1 MTKQMFCYLKKKKN
15 TPITMDMLKSTF
27 QNDGMVFFNNCPYWV
42 LFDQKIQSIK
52 LGILIVL
59 KRRLG

>member
-1 MTKQMFCYLKKKKN
+1 
-15 TPITMDMLKSTF
+15 MDMLKSTF

-59 KRRLG
+59 KRKLG